1 LIIRSEQ
8 IGMAAMAA
16 RTVSKRIVTS
26 GLVDTVSKVPARMQV
41 DDSNFSTQI
50 FEVGQVKP
58 SKQRTWW

>member
-1 LIIRSEQ
+1 
-8 IGMAAMAA
+8 MAAMAA

-41 DDSNFSTQI
+41 GDYNSSQL

-58 SKQRTWW
+58 SKQGHGGK